1 MMHYQWLTGPSVAF
15 LAAALVLQQGQSG
28 VSDELERVVS
38 ILVPLVAA
46 LLSPLVAAIV
56 LLFRQLLGEM
66 RASRIT
72 TTEVTRVVMSNTV
85 AFDANTKATERLA
98 AGFEALSERL
108 ARLESRMERMERTG
122 EHRGHLGG
130 PPA

>member
-1 MMHYQWLTGPSVAF
+1 MHWQWLTGPSAGF
-15 LAAALVLQQGQSG
+15 MAAALVVQQSQAG
-28 VSDELERVVS
+28 VSDELERVIS

-46 LLSPLVAAIV
+46 LLSPMVMAIV
-56 LLFRQLLGEM
+56 LLFRQLVSEM
-66 RASRIT
+66 RANRAT
-72 TTEVTRVVMSNTV
+72 TSDVTRVVSVNTA

-108 ARLESRMERMERTG
+108 GRLETRMERMEQGR

-130 PPA
+130 APQ